1 MRLKIIRNPDFEKE
15 YSIRLKPVEKGVGP
29 VSGQHARLK
38 WLPRNI
44 KMQVGDT
51 NPDGKN
57 T

>member
-1 MRLKIIRNPDFEKE
+1 MRLKIIRNPDFENE
-15 YSIRLKPVEKGVGP
+15 YLIRLKPVEKAVGP
-29 VSGQHARLK
+29 VSGQPARLK

>member
-15 YSIRLKPVEKGVGP
+15 YSIRLKPGEKAVGP
-29 VSGQHARLK
+29 GRGQPARLK

-44 KMQVGDT
+44 MLQVGDR
-51 NPDGKN
+51 NPEGKN